1 MKRFAKSIFF
11 LLVFVFLAT
20 VTFAQEKPSHARIPD
35 DPLYKKGYTIPQLD
49 ITRDTAR
56 QFVVDKE
63 KGQYLGHPTTALLA
77 DNKTI
82 LCVYPKGHGVGAIVY
97 KKSIDGGKTWSDRLP
112 TPKSWE
118 TSKMAPIICRLTT
131 PEGKDRLVL
140 FSGTHDIAPF
150 TPVRTSISED
160 NGETWTELA
169 PIGSWG
175 GVMAM
180 TDIFPVD
187 GKPGHYM
194 ASFHDYGAF
203 LGGEEGWKERQDQ
216 RKKEHPNK
224 LGWGELHFCRLF
236 TTFTEDGGLTW
247 SRPKSIIE
255 TDDFLPIEMGFVRS
269 PDGKQIAGLIRD
281 MSYRY
286 NSQIIFS
293 DDEGRTW
300 TEPRPLPAS
309 LCGDRH
315 VIRRVKDGRLFI
327 SFRNHTPEWMP
338 KTPSEGDWVA
348 WVGTYDDLVQG
359 KEGQYRI
366 RIMDNTKGGDC
377 GYAGVVVLPDDTIVT
392 TTYGHWNQDE
402 QPFIMTVR
410 LKLEEMDK
418 LLKDQKN

>member
-1 MKRFAKSIFF
+1 MKRFMKTILSLFIFGC
-11 LLVFVFLAT
+11 LASM
-20 VTFAQEKPSHARIPD
+20 VMGQDKPSHTQIPD
-35 DPLYKKGYTIPQLD
+35 DPIYKKGYTIKQID
-49 ITRDTAR
+49 ISQDKSR

-97 KKSIDGGKTWSDRLP
+97 KKSTDGGKTWSDRLP

-118 TSKMAPIICRLTT
+118 TSKMAPIICRLIT
-131 PEGKDRLVL
+131 PEGKDQLIL
-140 FSGTHDIAPF
+140 FSGTHDISPF
-150 TPVRTSISED
+150 TPVRTSRSID
-160 NGETWTELA
+160 NGQTWTELA
-169 PIGSWG
+169 PIGRWG

-187 GKPGHYM
+187 GKAGHYM
-194 ASFHDYGAF
+194 ATFHDYGAF
-203 LGGEEGWKERQDQ
+203 LEGEKGWKERQEQ
-216 RKKEHPNK
+216 MKKDHPK
-224 LGWGELHFCRLF
+224 GIAWGQLFYCRLF
-236 TTFTEDGGLTW
+236 TTFTNDGGLTW
-247 SRPKSIIE
+247 SDPKVIIE
-255 TDDFLPIEMGFVRS
+255 TDDYLPIELGFVRS

-293 DDEGRTW
+293 NDEGRTW
-300 TEPRPLPAS
+300 TEPRPLPAA

-315 VIRRVKDGRLFI
+315 VIRQTKDGRLFI
-327 SFRNHTPEWMP
+327 SFRNHTPDWMP

-348 WVGTYDDLVQG
+348 WVGTYEDLVQG

-392 TTYGHWNQDE
+392 TTYGHWDKGE
-402 QPFIMTVR
+402 PPYIMTVR

-418 LLKDQKN
+418 LLEKQK